1 MQTLQKIALFWRRS
15 IISLL
20 LFGFV
25 VTLTYAQQ
33 RTVRGTVTSELEG
46 PLPGV
51 NVVVKGTTTGLQTDM
66 NGEYSITVPGPE
78 AVLVYS
84 FIGYTLQEITVGSQA
99 TINVELAPTVSALG
113 EIVVTGYSQQRKK
126 EITSSIANVK
136 SDEFNKGYVS
146 RPEQLIVGK
155 VAGLSLSRPGG
166 NPNEGYNIRL
176 RGLSTVGANTQPLI
190 VVDGVLGASLENVD
204 PNDIESMSVLKDG
217 SAAAIYGTRG
227 SSGVIIV
234 TTKKGKKGTSV
245 VDYNGYIT
253 AETVA
258 KTTPVMTAAEW
269 RALSAELEAGT
280 DFGYSTDWFKETT
293 QTAISHT
300 HNLAI
305 SGGAGN
311 SSYRASINYLDS
323 KGVILN
329 TGRQQL
335 NGRINFTQ
343 KALNDKFTL
352 DINLGATDV
361 TAKYGFAQAFRY
373 ASVYNP
379 TAPVRSNDEA
389 YKIYDGYFQQVLF
402 DYYNPVQILEQNHND
417 GKDRLFLLAVKGTYE
432 IVKGLSVDAFYS
444 RQNNNYLR
452 GQYYDKNSYW
462 VGMDRNGLASRSF
475 NINTNQLFET
485 SFRWTGDIVSRVNL
499 NAVGGYSYQ
508 DFVFEGS
515 SASGGDFLTDAFSYN
530 NLNAALDFKNGIG
543 TVTSYKNSNK
553 LIAFFGLINLNI
565 QDTWFL
571 TTSARYE
578 GSSRFGADNKWGL
591 FPSLGAGMDLA
602 RFISNDAIDALKLRA
617 SYGLTGNQPGSSY
630 LSLLRLGPSGN
641 FFYNGEF
648 VPGYSPVSNA
658 NTDLKWEKKSEID
671 VGIDFAFFNSRLLGS
686 FDYYTRTTTDLLFEY
701 EVPVPPNIYN
711 RALVN
716 LGEIR
721 SSGLELSL
729 TWNVVERSD
738 FSYNMTLTPS
748 YNLANELV
756 SLSGSFNGADLNYG
770 IRDLG
775 GMGSPGQSDVPLIR
789 AEEGK
794 PIGQLL
800 ALVYKEIDANG
811 NLIFEDTNN
820 DGTISTLDRQIVG
833 NGLPKLLLG
842 IANNF
847 AYKNWDLSIFLRGVF
862 GHDLLNS
869 YRGFYEVPK
878 MIGSYNLPKTAKDMK
893 NPTSGTYLN
902 NSSGVLN
909 STHIES
915 ADFVTLDNMSLGY
928 NFSLPQS
935 TGFSK
940 IRLYFAGNNLFYITN
955 YQGADPNPR
964 YGDIEGGNNPL
975 IPGIDRRNT
984 WFRTRSVTFGANI
997 VF

>member
-1 MQTLQKIALFWRRS
+1 MVNSRKYLFLLRKWILSVS
-15 IISLL
+15 ILCFAVS
-20 LFGFV
+20 FAA
-25 VTLTYAQQ
+25 AQP
-33 RTVRGTVTSELEG
+33 RTVTGKVTSLTEG
-46 PLPGV
+46 DLPGV
-51 NVVVKGTTTGLQTDM
+51 YVVVKGTSTGVITDAE
-66 NGEYSITVPGPE
+66 GKFSIQVPGPE
-78 AVLVYS
+78 AVLTFS
-84 FIGYTLQEITVGSQA
+84 FIGYTSQEVTVGSQSA
-99 TINVELAPTVSALG
+99 INLVLEPSVSTLG
-113 EIVVTGYSQQRKK
+113 EIVVTGYTQQRKK

-136 SDEFNKGYVS
+136 SDEFNKGYVN

-155 VAGLSLSRPGG
+155 VSGLSLSRPGG

-176 RGLSTVGANTQPLI
+176 RGLSTIGANTQPLI

-204 PNDIESMSVLKDG
+204 PNDIETMSVLKDG

-234 TTKKGKKGTSV
+234 TTKKGKKGTSMI
-245 VDYNGYIT
+245 DYNGYFT
-253 AETVA
+253 AEMVA

-269 RALSAELEAGT
+269 RALSAEVGSGT
-280 DFGYSTDWFKETT
+280 DFGSSTDWFKETT
-293 QTAISHT
+293 QTALSHT

-305 SGGAGN
+305 SGGTGN
-311 SSYRASINYLDS
+311 STYRASINYHDS

-329 TGRQQL
+329 SGRKQL

-352 DINLGATDV
+352 DVNLGATDV
-361 TAKYGFAQAFRY
+361 VAKYGFADAFRY

-379 TAPVRSNDEA
+379 TAPVKSADPA
-389 YKIYDGYFQQVLF
+389 YEIYDGYFQQVLY
-402 DYYNPVQILEQNHND
+402 DYYNPVQILEQNLND
-417 GKDRLFLLAVKGTYE
+417 GRDRLLLLAIKGTYQ

-444 RQNNNYLR
+444 RQNGNNLR
-452 GQYYDKNSYW
+452 GQYFDKNSYW
-462 VGMDRNGLASRSF
+462 VGRDRNGLARRSF
-475 NINTNQLFET
+475 DLNTTQLFE
-485 SFRWTGDIVSRVNL
+485 SSVRWTGDIASSVNL

-508 DFVFEGS
+508 DFEYEGS
-515 SASGGDFLTDAFSYN
+515 SAEGGDFLTDAFTYN
-530 NLNAALDFKNGIG
+530 NLSAAMDFDNGIG
-543 TVTSYKNSNK
+543 TVTSYKNSEK
-553 LIAFFGLINLNI
+553 LIAFFGLVNLNI
-565 QDTWFL
+565 KDIWFV
-571 TTSARYE
+571 TASARYE

-591 FPSLGAGMDLA
+591 FPSIGGGMDLA
-602 RFISNDAIDALKLRA
+602 GFINNDAVNALKLRA
-617 SYGLTGNQPGSSY
+617 SFGLTGNRPGNSY
-630 LSLLRLGPSGN
+630 VSLLRLGPSGN

-671 VGIDFAFFNSRLLGS
+671 VGVDFALLNSKLSGS
-686 FDYYTRTTTDLLFEY
+686 FDFYTRTSQDILFEY

-711 RALVN
+711 RALLN
-716 LGEIR
+716 LGEMR

-729 TWNVVERSD
+729 TWNVVNTGDLTYE
-738 FSYNMTLTPS
+738 MTLTPS
-748 YNLANELV
+748 YNIANDLV
-756 SLSGSFNGADLNYG
+756 SLSGTYNGADLKYG

-775 GMGSPGQSDVPLIR
+775 GMGAPGQSDVPLIR

-800 ALVYKEIDANG
+800 ALKYKEIDAAG

-833 NGLPKLLLG
+833 NGLPKVLLG
-842 IANNF
+842 FANNF
-847 AYKNWDLSIFLRGVF
+847 AYKNWDLGVFFRGVF

-893 NPTSGTYLN
+893 NPTSGVYLN

-909 STHIES
+909 SSHIEN
-915 ADFVTLDNMSLGY
+915 ADFITLDNMSLGY
-928 NFSLPQS
+928 NFNVPQS

-940 IRLYFAGNNLFYITN
+940 IRLYFAGNNLFYITK
-955 YQGADPNPR
+955 YKGADPNPR

-975 IPGIDRRNT
+975 LPGIDRRNT

>member
-1 MQTLQKIALFWRRS
+1 M
-15 IISLL
+15 SLL
-20 LFGFV
+20 LFIFAA
-25 VTLTYAQQ
+25 TLTFAQQ
-33 RTVRGTVTSELEG
+33 RTITGTVSSESEG
-46 PLPGV
+46 PLVGV
-51 NVVVKGTTTGLQTDM
+51 NVIVMGTTIGTMTDI
-66 NGEYSITVPGPE
+66 NGNFSLSVPGPE
-78 AVLVYS
+78 AIVS
-84 FIGYTLQEITVGSQA
+84 FSYIGYVAQNITVGSQTRIDLVLEPA
-99 TINVELAPTVSALG
+99 VSALG

-126 EITSSIANVK
+126 EITSSISNVK
-136 SDEFNKGYVS
+136 SDEFNKGYVN

-155 VAGLSLSRPGG
+155 VAGLSISKPGG

-217 SAAAIYGTRG
+217 SAAAIYGSRG

-245 VDYNGYIT
+245 IDYNGYVT
-253 AETVA
+253 TEMVA
-258 KTTPVMTAAEW
+258 KTTDVMTATEW
-269 RALSAELEAGT
+269 RALSAEMEAGT
-280 DFGYSTDWFKETT
+280 DFGYDTDWFKETT
-293 QTAISHT
+293 QNAISHV

-311 SSYRASINYLDS
+311 SSYRASVNYHDAQ
-323 KGVILN
+323 GVILN
-329 TGRQQL
+329 TGFQQL

-343 KALNDKFTL
+343 KAINDRFTL
-352 DINLGATDV
+352 DVNLGVTDKV
-361 TAKYGFAQAFRY
+361 AKYGFTDAFRY

-379 TAPVRSNDEA
+379 TAPVRSSDPA
-389 YKIYDGYFQQVLF
+389 YAIYDGYFQQILF
-402 DYYNPVQILEQNHND
+402 DYYNPVQILEQNIND
-417 GKDRLFLLAVKGTYE
+417 GKDRLLLMAVKGTYQ
-432 IVKGLSVDAFYS
+432 IFKGFTVDAFYS
-444 RQNNNYLR
+444 RQNSNYLR
-452 GQYYDKNSYW
+452 GRYYDKNSYW
-462 VGMDRNGLASRSF
+462 VGSDRNGRGERSIDL
-475 NINTNQLFET
+475 NSNQLFET
-485 SFRWTGDIVSRVNL
+485 SARWTGDIIPSVNL

-508 DFVFEGS
+508 DFEYEGFN
-515 SASGGDFLTDAFSYN
+515 AYGGDFLTDAFTYN
-530 NLNAALDFKNGIG
+530 NLGASLDFANGLG
-543 TVTSYKNSNK
+543 TIDSYKNSNK

-565 QDTWFL
+565 SDTWFL
-571 TTSARYE
+571 TASARYE
-578 GSSRFGADNKWGL
+578 GSSRFGAENKWGL
-591 FPSLGAGMDLA
+591 FPSVGGGMDLA
-602 RFISNDAIDALKLRA
+602 RFINNDAVNVLKLRA

-648 VPGYSPVSNA
+648 VPGYAPVSNA
-658 NTDLKWEKKSEID
+658 NEDLKWEKKSEID
-671 VGIDFAFFNSRLLGS
+671 IGFDFAFFNSRLFGS

-729 TWNVVERSD
+729 TWNVIEKSD
-738 FSYNMTLTPS
+738 FMYSVSITPS
-748 YNLANELV
+748 YNLANDLV
-756 SLSGSFNGADLNYG
+756 SLSGNYNGADLDYG
-770 IRDLG
+770 VRDLG
-775 GMGSPGQSDVPLIR
+775 GMGSPGQSDVPLVR

-800 ALVYKEIDANG
+800 ALVYKEIDEDG

-820 DGTISTLDRQIVG
+820 DGEISTLDRQIVG

-842 IANNF
+842 FANNF
-847 AYKNWDLSIFLRGVF
+847 TYKNWDLSIFFRGVF

-893 NPTSGTYLN
+893 NPTTGTYLN

-909 STHIES
+909 SSHIENAS
-915 ADFVTLDNMSLGY
+915 FVTLDNLSMGY
-928 NFSLPQS
+928 NINMPSGS
-935 TGFSK
+935 GFSK
-940 IRLYFAGNNLFYITN
+940 IRVYLAGNNLFYITN
-955 YQGADPNPR
+955 YKGVDPNPR

-975 IPGIDRRNT
+975 VPGIDRRNT
-984 WFRTRSVTFGANI
+984 WFRTRSVTFGANF